1 MTTTLTNKHVKTF
14 DDILKTYYNS
24 FLKDIPQKN
33 ILAEL
38 NNITALSSMNI
49 DGTTPVYTTD
59 QLNKFIRNIINFNI
73 KNFDNLKSEKTDT
86 NMEFVGTK
94 TDGKFVYN
102 DKIKE
107 VIIDKLNII
116 NVIVDLLDAYKYCI
130 DNENNGIVKSGY
142 TDNVEIQSI
151 QIVADTTRLYKTGA
165 GAGMYPPVSEAPN
178 AGYIKRIRFTNDA
191 VGKEKTTLFLSIQ
204 SFNAK
209 FVDNSNAVNNT
220 LYNNLFRKFNG
231 LTEEGT
237 ASANTVETAVTA
249 SILDD
254 ASSITPDVSNID
266 TTHIISNAT
275 YQRQIFLKSN
285 VDATI
290 TNDGTRDSVNKYIII
305 NFLKC
310 LISIQPALRKQTVYA
325 LYYYYNFVQLY
336 STLVINICNVM
347 YAKIS
352 DANQP
357 FCIETINT
365 TYSERF
371 SRSISGIQITN
382 AGSGYAFEAGK
393 NFNFSTSHTTP
404 SNQIKN
410 AEYAQL
416 PTIDGSLTL
425 TRLPDITDRGKGYTE
440 SKEYSVTISSGTGSG
455 AKIKTIIV
463 PVAMANN
470 RSSQSENIDRF
481 EAVYINVITSISL
494 LQRDIIKYGI
504 DNNFKDKNIVIVD
517 TTSTTTNSQLNAV
530 RVKKNEDN
538 KNKDKV
544 IIIITHKQTIE
555 LLNKLENENDIV
567 NNYYV
572 YDNILK
578 YNYLIS
584 GYENSTI
591 VISGTTYNSVEITL
605 DAYFSNDDANNANN
619 DNSANNDKK
628 YYDIFKNISN
638 GLITSFSGGV
648 AVLDAPSAGTF
659 LSVNKKDL
667 NQYRL
672 DYNTNKVELSKLNE
686 IIDMNERIVNNQK
699 SLYDAQ
705 YNKNTFLNRQ
715 ILIFNIIICIIVLIL
730 IIINVINVEKKHIKS
745 ISLACMGVILLLLVI
760 YYISNV
766 TYIESFAVNDKI
778 LKLKLAYAQT
788 NLAAHGTTKKNTI
801 DEIIGDINIKFIS
814 YFEKISVVLPSVD
827 TTIFYKEIKD
837 TTQADIYKKNYI
849 DNILKSRI
857 SQSSNNMNALK
868 YELENNKLY
877 ILTLLISSLIFVG
890 LYNIYEN
897 YINDDKYVSLIIFI
911 SFLIFIIIISYYI
924 INSNRKVRTTYKN
937 IYWGPELSR
946 DF

>member
-24 FLKDIPQKN
+24 FFKDITQKN
-33 ILAEL
+33 ILDEL

-49 DGTTPVYTTD
+49 DGTSPVYTTD

-73 KNFDNLKSEKTDT
+73 KNFDNLKSEKTDK

-94 TDGKFVYN
+94 PDGTFAYN
-102 DKIKE
+102 DKIQE

-116 NVIVDLLDAYKYCI
+116 NVFVDLLDAYKYCI

-142 TDNVEIQSI
+142 TDNVDIESI
-151 QIVADTTRLYKTGA
+151 QIVADTTRIYTGA
-165 GAGMYPPVSEAPN
+165 GTFYPSILEAPN
-178 AGYIKRIRFTNDA
+178 AGYIKTVKYTGATDDT
-191 VGKEKTTLFLSIQ
+191 KKTTLFLSIQ

-209 FVDNSNAVNNT
+209 FSDNTS
-220 LYNNLFRKFNG
+220 YNNLFTKIVDA
-231 LTEEGT
+231 T
-237 ASANTVETAVTA
+237 ASGTLPSIAEVAVSAN
-249 SILDD
+249 ILADI
-254 ASSITPDVSNID
+254 SSITAVNSQNNEIH
-266 TTHIISNAT
+266 TISNAV
-275 YQRQIFLKSN
+275 YQRQIFLKGDVSTNIPESSN
-285 VDATI
+285 V
-290 TNDGTRDSVNKYIII
+290 RDDINKNIIK

-310 LISIQPALRKQTVYA
+310 LISIEPALRKQTVYA

-347 YAKIS
+347 YA
-352 DANQP
+352 NVRNTTQPYP

-365 TYSERF
+365 TYSEKF
-371 SRSISGIQITN
+371 SRSISGIEITN
-382 AGSGYAFEAGK
+382 SGAGYTYDVARKFIITTNHASVIVAGDGRTNATYSEIPTISNGAKAGK
-393 NFNFSTSHTTP
+393 LDIS
-404 SNQIKN
+404 
-410 AEYAQL
+410 
-416 PTIDGSLTL
+416 PTA
-425 TRLPDITDRGKGYTE
+425 ITYRGKGYRA
-440 SKEYSVTISSGTGSG
+440 SISG
-455 AKIKTIIV
+455 AITLSTAVTPSTPATIKTIIV
-463 PVAMANN
+463 PVAMANKN
-470 RSSQSENIDRF
+470 NNHAENIDRF
-481 EAVYINVITSISL
+481 EAVYNNVITSISL
-494 LQRDIIKYGI
+494 LQNEIIRYGI
-504 DNNFKDKNIVIVD
+504 DNNFRDKNIVIVD
-517 TTSTTTNSQLNAV
+517 STSASGNAV
-530 RVKKNEDN
+530 RVKKNTENIN
-538 KNKDKV
+538 KNKV
-544 IIIITHKQTIE
+544 IIIITNQQTIN
-555 LLNKLENENDIV
+555 LLDKLDEKNDLV

-584 GYENSTI
+584 DYYSSTI
-591 VISGTTYNSVEITL
+591 TISGSAVTISREIILNAYLNNT
-605 DAYFSNDDANNANN
+605 DAI
-619 DNSANNDKK
+619 SANNDIDDKK
-628 YYDIFKNISN
+628 FYDIFKNKANIE
-638 GLITSFSGGV
+638 L
-648 AVLDAPSAGTF
+648 LDADFTSGIHELAPPTAGTF

-667 NQYRL
+667 NQYRI
-672 DYNTNKVELSKLNE
+672 DYNSNKIELSKLNE

-730 IIINVINVEKKHIKS
+730 IIINVINIEKKHIKS

-760 YYISNV
+760 YYISNI

-778 LKLKLAYAQT
+778 LKLKVEYANT
-788 NLAAHGTTKKNTI
+788 NPAAHGTVKKNTI
-801 DEIIGDINIKFIS
+801 DEIIGEINIKFIS

-837 TTQADIYKKNYI
+837 TTQSDIYKKNYI
-849 DNILKSRI
+849 DNILKSKV
-857 SQSSNNMNALK
+857 SQSSNDMNALK
-868 YELENNKLY
+868 YEVENNKLY
-877 ILTLLISSLIFVG
+877 ILTLLISSIIFVG
-890 LYNIYEN
+890 LYNIYVN

>member
-24 FLKDIPQKN
+24 FFKDITQKN
-33 ILAEL
+33 ILDEL

-49 DGTTPVYTTD
+49 DGTSPVYTTD

-73 KNFDNLKSEKTDT
+73 KNFDNLKSEKTDK

-94 TDGKFVYN
+94 PDGTFAYN
-102 DKIKE
+102 DKIQE

-116 NVIVDLLDAYKYCI
+116 NVFVDLLDAYKYCI

-142 TDNVEIQSI
+142 TDNVDIESI
-151 QIVADTTRLYKTGA
+151 QIVADTTRIYTVA
-165 GAGMYPPVSEAPN
+165 GTFYPSILEAPN
-178 AGYIKRIRFTNDA
+178 AGYIKTVKYTGATDDT
-191 VGKEKTTLFLSIQ
+191 KKTTLFLSIQ

-209 FVDNSNAVNNT
+209 FSDNTS
-220 LYNNLFRKFNG
+220 YNNLFTKIVDA
-231 LTEEGT
+231 T
-237 ASANTVETAVTA
+237 ASGTLA
-249 SILDD
+249 SIAEVAVSANILADI
-254 ASSITPDVSNID
+254 SSITAVNSQNNEIH
-266 TTHIISNAT
+266 TISNAV
-275 YQRQIFLKSN
+275 YQRQIFLKGDVGTNIPESSN
-285 VDATI
+285 V
-290 TNDGTRDSVNKYIII
+290 RDDINKNIIK

-310 LISIQPALRKQTVYA
+310 LISIEPALRKQTVYA

-347 YAKIS
+347 YA
-352 DANQP
+352 NVRNTTQQNP

-365 TYSERF
+365 TYSEKF
-371 SRSISGIQITN
+371 SRSISGIDITN
-382 AGSGYAFEAGK
+382 SGAGYTYDVARKFIITTNHASVIVAGDGRTNATYSEIPTISSGAKVGK
-393 NFNFSTSHTTP
+393 LD
-404 SNQIKN
+404 I
-410 AEYAQL
+410 L
-416 PTIDGSLTL
+416 PTA
-425 TRLPDITDRGKGYTE
+425 ITYRGKGYRASIIGTITL
-440 SKEYSVTISSGTGSG
+440 STAVTPSTP
-455 AKIKTIIV
+455 ATIKTIIV
-463 PVAMANN
+463 PVAMANKN
-470 RSSQSENIDRF
+470 NNHAENIDRF
-481 EAVYINVITSISL
+481 EAVYNNVITSISL
-494 LQRDIIKYGI
+494 LQNEIIRYGI
-504 DNNFKDKNIVIVD
+504 DNNFRDKNIVIVD
-517 TTSTTTNSQLNAV
+517 STSASGNAV
-530 RVKKNEDN
+530 RVKKNTENIN
-538 KNKDKV
+538 KNKV
-544 IIIITHKQTIE
+544 IIIITNPQTIN
-555 LLNKLENENDIV
+555 LLDKLDEKNDLV

-584 GYENSTI
+584 DYYSSTI
-591 VISGTTYNSVEITL
+591 TISGSAVTISREIILNAYLNNT
-605 DAYFSNDDANNANN
+605 DAI
-619 DNSANNDKK
+619 SANNDIDDKK
-628 YYDIFKNISN
+628 FYDIFKNKANIE
-638 GLITSFSGGV
+638 L
-648 AVLDAPSAGTF
+648 LDADFTSGIHELAPPTAGTF

-667 NQYRL
+667 NQYRI
-672 DYNTNKVELSKLNE
+672 DYNSNKIELSKLNE

-730 IIINVINVEKKHIKS
+730 IIINVINIEKKHIKS

-760 YYISNV
+760 YYISNI

-778 LKLKLAYAQT
+778 LKLKVEYANT
-788 NLAAHGTTKKNTI
+788 NPAAHGTVKKNTI
-801 DEIIGDINIKFIS
+801 DEIIGEINIKFIS

-837 TTQADIYKKNYI
+837 TTQSDIYKKNYI
-849 DNILKSRI
+849 DNILKSKV
-857 SQSSNNMNALK
+857 SQSSNDMNALK
-868 YELENNKLY
+868 YEVENNKLY
-877 ILTLLISSLIFVG
+877 ILTLLISSVIFVG
-890 LYNIYEN
+890 LYNIYVN

>member
-24 FLKDIPQKN
+24 FFKDITQKN
-33 ILAEL
+33 ILDEL

-49 DGTTPVYTTD
+49 DGTSPVYTTD

-73 KNFDNLKSEKTDT
+73 KNFDNLKSEKTDK

-94 TDGKFVYN
+94 PDGTFAYN
-102 DKIKE
+102 DKIQE

-116 NVIVDLLDAYKYCI
+116 NVFVDLLDAYKYCI

-142 TDNVEIQSI
+142 TDNVDIESI
-151 QIVADTTRLYKTGA
+151 QIVADTTRIYTGA
-165 GAGMYPPVSEAPN
+165 GTFYPSILEAPN
-178 AGYIKRIRFTNDA
+178 AGYIKTVKYTGATDDT
-191 VGKEKTTLFLSIQ
+191 KKTTLFLSIQ

-209 FVDNSNAVNNT
+209 FSDNTS
-220 LYNNLFRKFNG
+220 YNNLFTKIVDA
-231 LTEEGT
+231 T
-237 ASANTVETAVTA
+237 ASGTLPSIAEVAVGAN
-249 SILDD
+249 ILADI
-254 ASSITPDVSNID
+254 SSITAVNSQNNEIH
-266 TTHIISNAT
+266 TISNAV
-275 YQRQIFLKSN
+275 YQRQIFLKGDVSTNIPESSN
-285 VDATI
+285 V
-290 TNDGTRDSVNKYIII
+290 RDDINKNIIK

-310 LISIQPALRKQTVYA
+310 LISIEPALRKQTVYA

-347 YAKIS
+347 YA
-352 DANQP
+352 NVRNTTQQNP

-365 TYSERF
+365 TYSEKF
-371 SRSISGIQITN
+371 SRSISGIEITN
-382 AGSGYAFEAGK
+382 SGAGYTYDVARKFIITTNHQSPATMTGDGRTNATYSEIPTISNGANAGK
-393 NFNFSTSHTTP
+393 LDIS
-404 SNQIKN
+404 
-410 AEYAQL
+410 
-416 PTIDGSLTL
+416 PTA
-425 TRLPDITDRGKGYTE
+425 ITYRGKGYR
-440 SKEYSVTISSGTGSG
+440 SSISG
-455 AKIKTIIV
+455 AITLSTAVTPSTPATIKTIIV
-463 PVAMANN
+463 PVAMANKN
-470 RSSQSENIDRF
+470 NNHAENIDRF
-481 EAVYINVITSISL
+481 EAVYNNVITSISL
-494 LQRDIIKYGI
+494 LQNEIIRYGI
-504 DNNFKDKNIVIVD
+504 DNNFRDKNIVIVD
-517 TTSTTTNSQLNAV
+517 STSASGNAV
-530 RVKKNEDN
+530 RVKKNTENIN
-538 KNKDKV
+538 KNKV
-544 IIIITHKQTIE
+544 IIIITNQQTIN
-555 LLNKLENENDIV
+555 LLDKLDEKNDLV

-584 GYENSTI
+584 DYYSSTI
-591 VISGTTYNSVEITL
+591 TISGSAVTISREIILNAYLNNT
-605 DAYFSNDDANNANN
+605 DAI
-619 DNSANNDKK
+619 SANNDIDDKNF
-628 YYDIFKNISN
+628 YDIFKNKANIE
-638 GLITSFSGGV
+638 LLDADFTSGIH
-648 AVLDAPSAGTF
+648 VLDPPSAGTF

-667 NQYRL
+667 NQYRI
-672 DYNTNKVELSKLNE
+672 DYNSNKIELSKLNE

-730 IIINVINVEKKHIKS
+730 IIINVINIEKKHIKS

-760 YYISNV
+760 YYISNI

-778 LKLKLAYAQT
+778 LKLKVEYANT
-788 NLAAHGTTKKNTI
+788 NPAAHGTVKKNTI
-801 DEIIGDINIKFIS
+801 DEIIGEINIKFIS

-837 TTQADIYKKNYI
+837 TTQSDIYKKNYI
-849 DNILKSRI
+849 DNILKSKV
-857 SQSSNNMNALK
+857 SQSSNDMNALK
-868 YELENNKLY
+868 YEVENNKLY
-877 ILTLLISSLIFVG
+877 ILTLLISSIIFVG
-890 LYNIYEN
+890 LYNIYVN